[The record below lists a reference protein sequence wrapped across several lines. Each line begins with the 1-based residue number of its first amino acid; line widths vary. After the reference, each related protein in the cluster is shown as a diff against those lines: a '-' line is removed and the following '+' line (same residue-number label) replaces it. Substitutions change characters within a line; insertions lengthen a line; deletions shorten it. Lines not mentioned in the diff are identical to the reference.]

1 MITLQQARDAMAA
14 LISERG
20 RDFVYGGAYAGHVSC
35 FYVPLSRED
44 AQSVSHRSD
53 VDIEDGGTRYFLAED
68 NRTETACAVGEI
80 IGSIHPALQTRIGM
94 STTGASSIL
103 VGEATEAARQYL
115 DMLQQFQDSGRAW
128 GEAFDHAEAWVI
140 REGVDDS
147 WVFAGRGQRAS

>member
-14 LISERG
+14 LIAERG

-35 FYVPLSRED
+35 FYVPLSLED
-44 AQSVSHRSD
+44 AQSVSYRND
-53 VDIEDGGTRYFLAED
+53 VDIEDGDTRYSLVED

-80 IGSIHPALQTRIGM
+80 IGSIYPDLQTWIGM
-94 STTGASSIL
+94 SPMGASAIL
-103 VGEATEAARQYL
+103 VGKATEAARQYL
-115 DMLQQFQDSGRAW
+115 SILQQFQDAGRAW

-147 WVFAGRGQRAS
+147 WVFAGRGQRAT